1 MCTRTK
7 SGDLKDY
14 LVKMVKM
21 IYKNMF
27 GSDVKQKLV
36 VINNAK
42 QMIMEIMTVIMNKQ
56 NNDDKII

>member
-36 VINNAK
+36 VINNA
-42 QMIMEIMTVIMNKQ
+42 E
-56 NNDDKII
+56 